1 MRLAKVAKIA
11 AVIASMGASLS
22 LMAACGN
29 GQGEAAQS
37 TGPTVTIGISTNLPY
52 LSLREGNKY
61 SGFDIDVAEY
71 VADKLGYSYKQIVW
85 KQVPPGQ
92 SVSDLNNGV
101 VGMIIG
107 NYPITS
113 QAKENVDFA
122 GPYLVQSQKLL
133 VSEKDD
139 SISSL
144 QSLRGKSVC
153 VTGGSVAQSV
163 IENALGKSV
172 SIHTLPST
180 SQCVTELFD
189 GSVQAVSAGGI
200 LLSALNKFKGGGY
213 LKIVGNGFATEYMGI
228 AVKKNSPGLVYQINQ
243 DIKLMMT
250 SGTWES
256 DLKATVGQTGYK
268 ITSYNMPAAI
278 SAQDSQQTASEGT
291 EKND

>member
-1 MRLAKVAKIA
+1 MKLAKVAKVAAAIA
-11 AVIASMGASLS
+11 LIGSMFL
-22 LMAACGN
+22 LAACGN
-29 GQGEAAQS
+29 GMEDVAQS
-37 TGPTVTIGISTNLPY
+37 TGPTITIGIPTDLPY

-61 SGFDIDVAEY
+61 SGFDVDVAEY

-107 NYPITS
+107 GYPITAES
-113 QAKENVDFA
+113 KEEVDFA

-133 VSEKDD
+133 VSAKNT
-139 SISSL
+139 SITSL
-144 QSLRGKSVC
+144 QDLKGKSVC
-153 VTGGSVAQSV
+153 VTGGSAAENV
-163 IENALGKSV
+163 IKSALGSGV
-172 SIHTLPST
+172 SIHTLPSVP
-180 SQCVTELFD
+180 QCVTELFD
-189 GSVQAVSAGGI
+189 GSVEAVSAGGV

-228 AVKKNSPGLVYQINQ
+228 AVKKDSPDLVYQINQ

-250 SGTWES
+250 SGTWEN

-268 ITSYNMPAAI
+268 ITSFNMPSTL
-278 SAQDSQQTASEGT
+278 SAQDSQETASEGM